1 MIAKLWLFFLYISF
15 LPKQSFILSLNSCTL
30 FLHGQCLN
38 TPETVPFR
46 LTRDVVDGMG
56 PSGTEGCFSLSAE
69 ATATVLRDNAET
81 LLTILSAV
89 VSDPLYKWSMSPLQ
103 ARKVQRAGARSAD
116 DEDDEDAGEEE
127 EDADGAL
134 ADAIGKHTSSAAD
147 ENNEQNENEA
157 ATRAIQKIHQ
167 KLQGYEEGNTGERQ
181 SVEGQVQLLINEARD
196 PDNLCLLYHGWAP
209 WN

>member
-1 MIAKLWLFFLYISF
+1 M
-15 LPKQSFILSLNSCTL
+15 
-30 FLHGQCLN
+30 
-38 TPETVPFR
+38 PFR

-69 ATATVLRDNAET
+69 ATASVLRGNAET

-103 ARKVQRAGARSAD
+103 ARKVQRAGARNTGGD
-116 DEDDEDAGEEE
+116 DDDEDADEDEE
-127 EDADGAL
+127 EDADNAL
-134 ADAIGKHTSSAAD
+134 ASAIGKQTSSAMD
-147 ENNEQNENEA
+147 ENNEQNQNEA

-196 PDNLCLLYHGWAP
+196 PDNLCMLYHGWAP
-209 WN
+209 WI

>member
-1 MIAKLWLFFLYISF
+1 
-15 LPKQSFILSLNSCTL
+15 
-30 FLHGQCLN
+30 
-38 TPETVPFR
+38 
-46 LTRDVVDGMG
+46 MG

-69 ATATVLRDNAET
+69 ATASVLRDNAET

-103 ARKVQRAGARSAD
+103 ARKVQRAGARNAG
-116 DEDDEDAGEEE
+116 DDEDADEDEEE
-127 EDADGAL
+127 AANGAL
-134 ADAIGKHTSSAAD
+134 ASAIGKQTSSATD
-147 ENNEQNENEA
+147 EHNEQNQNEA

-196 PDNLCLLYHGWAP
+196 PDNLCMLYHGWAP

>member
-1 MIAKLWLFFLYISF
+1 
-15 LPKQSFILSLNSCTL
+15 
-30 FLHGQCLN
+30 
-38 TPETVPFR
+38 
-46 LTRDVVDGMG
+46 MG

-69 ATATVLRDNAET
+69 ATASVLRDNAET

-103 ARKVQRAGARSAD
+103 ARKVQRAGD
-116 DEDDEDAGEEE
+116 EDDDEDGDEDDEEEE
-127 EDADGAL
+127 GADGAL
-134 ADAIGKHTSSAAD
+134 ASAIGKHTSSGAAD
-147 ENNEQNENEA
+147 ENNEQNQNEA

-196 PDNLCLLYHGWAP
+196 PDNLSMLYHGWAA